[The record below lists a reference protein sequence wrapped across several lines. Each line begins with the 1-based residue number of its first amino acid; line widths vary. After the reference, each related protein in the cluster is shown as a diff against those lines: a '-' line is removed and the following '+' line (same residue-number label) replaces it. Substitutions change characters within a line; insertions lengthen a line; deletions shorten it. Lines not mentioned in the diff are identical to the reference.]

1 MNEAFVIG
9 AGLAGLSASVEL
21 ARAGVKVRLAD
32 SAPRAGGRCRSYHDP
47 ALDRVIDNGNH
58 FTFSGNQAVANYLG
72 TIGSAGGLIGPEHAS
87 FAFHDLADGSRWT
100 MAVSDGPVPLWLLSS
115 RNRAP
120 GTSLADHLSLA
131 RLAMAGRDG
140 RSISDIVKSEGQFWR
155 RVVEPMMLAVLNCPA
170 EQGSAWLAARFLR
183 ESFLRGGRACRTMVA
198 HPTLDAVFIDPA
210 LAWLHLRGTTPR
222 FGERLRAIRFEDNRA
237 VALDYGDRT
246 ERVGDA
252 AVILAVPPWVA
263 AELVPD
269 LSVPD
274 RFCAIL
280 NAHFAAAPPAGSP
293 RITALLGA
301 ASQWVVCHDD
311 RISVTISGADDIID
325 QDREALARQIWD
337 EICASLGI
345 TANLPAWQIVKE
357 KRATFAGT
365 AEQDAL
371 RPPATTRWSNL
382 FLAGDWVQ
390 TGLPATIEGALRS
403 GDSAA
408 RLALGQAPRYRA
420 A

>member
-246 ERVGDA
+246 EKVGDA